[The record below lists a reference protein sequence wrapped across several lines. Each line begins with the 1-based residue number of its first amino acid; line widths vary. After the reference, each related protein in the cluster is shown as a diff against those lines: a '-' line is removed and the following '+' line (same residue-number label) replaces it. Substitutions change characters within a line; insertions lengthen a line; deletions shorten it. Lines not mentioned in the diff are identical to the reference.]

1 MGVQIGAQLQHH
13 KFQGLELYQR
23 IAGQGAPLGLEVE
36 REIQSGKQVPLL
48 RASLWEYFLAPFCWK
63 GTYGTARPAQDALS
77 RSCPGSW

>member
-36 REIQSGKQVPLL
+36 REIQSGKQGPLL

-63 GTYGTARPAQDALS
+63 ERMGQPDPPQDGIE
-77 RSCPGSW
+77 P

>member
-36 REIQSGKQVPLL
+36 REIQSGKQGPVAQGLALGILFGPVLL
-48 RASLWEYFLAPFCWK
+48 EGNVWDSQTRT
-63 GTYGTARPAQDALS
+63 GRH
-77 RSCPGSW
+77 